1 MASTRA
7 KILLNLLWLG
17 FALLSGLALS
27 LAGVYLYLDPQIP
40 DAESYRSVKLETPL
54 RIYTAD
60 GALMAEYG
68 ERRVIPVALAE
79 VPQHFVDALLDTED
93 KRFYEHSG
101 IDYIS
106 LANDTL
112 ALLLNREITSGASTI
127 TMQVSRNISFS
138 LEQTFLRKF
147 KEMLLALKIERAL
160 TKDEILE
167 LYINAVPFGKR
178 AYGAQAAAYTYY
190 DQPLTELSL
199 AQLAMLAG
207 IPQAP
212 SAGNP
217 INGPERALTR
227 RNLVLSRMLEQG
239 SISTEQYE
247 TARAEPISARV
258 YERQLEAP
266 AAFAAESVRQL
277 LDEYEDLYTGGYSV
291 YTTIR
296 SDKQVA
302 ATRALRDGLE
312 AYDRKHGYRG
322 PEAQLGDDR
331 ASYEAQLRKTQVYG
345 ELEPAIVT
353 AIGDDRIAVLATDG
367 TTRPVLFDTMT
378 WARPYESVNVRGPVP
393 KGPADVVEVGDLIR
407 IKAIT
412 GTVGEEAPAP
422 NPDAPP
428 EDPESAEGRRWQF
441 SQVPDAQGA
450 LVSLDPNTGAIEAM
464 EGGYDFALSQFN
476 HALQATRQPGSG
488 FKPFV
493 YSAALANGVTPASI
507 FLDAPLVFEDDA
519 LETEYRPDNDNRRY
533 NGPTRLREALYRS
546 INLVSMRVMLEVG
559 AGSVL
564 RHAKRFGFDTAR
576 FPRDTQL
583 AIGGGT
589 MAVTPLTMAEA
600 FGVFA
605 NGGFEIQPY
614 LIDRVENLDGEILQ
628 RSDPLTVCFDCEML
642 AALAPE
648 GDATSEE
655 DAEAAE
661 DALPVADGASTTAGS
676 TPADPMIAQDTNDIE
691 EADVAD
697 GEPEAAALEPRYAER
712 VLDERNAYVMT
723 QMLRD
728 VITRG
733 TGRRARVLE
742 RGDLAGKTGT
752 TNDGTDTWFNG
763 FTADNVTSVWVGFS
777 NYDPLGARAYGGN
790 TALPIWIDYMRV
802 ALNDLPAR
810 YHPQPAGVVVMRI
823 DPETGEAVAPQQ
835 QDSIFEYFFAETA
848 PKLRPS
854 TRLPSIGREEEA
866 IEAVELF

>member
-7 KILLNLLWLG
+7 KILLNILWLG
-17 FALLSGLALS
+17 LALLSGIALS
-27 LAGVYLYLDPQIP
+27 LAGIYLYLDPQVP
-40 DAESYRSVKLETPL
+40 KAETYRSVKLETPL

-68 ERRVIPVALAE
+68 ERRVIPVRLEE
-79 VPQHFVDALLDTED
+79 VPQAFIDALLDTED

-112 ALLLNREITSGASTI
+112 SLLLNREITSGASTI

-160 TKDEILE
+160 TKDEILA

-190 DQPLTELSL
+190 DQPLSELRL

-217 INGPERALTR
+217 INGPERALAR
-227 RNLVLSRMLEQG
+227 RNLVLSRMLDQG
-239 SISTEQYE
+239 SITEAAYQE
-247 TARAEPISARV
+247 ATAEPISARV
-258 YERQLEAP
+258 YERQLEVP
-266 AAFAAESVRQL
+266 AAFAAETVRQL
-277 LDEYEDLYTGGYSV
+277 LKRYEDLYTAGYSV

-296 SDKQVA
+296 ADKQLA

-322 PEAQLGDDR
+322 PEAQL
-331 ASYEAQLRKTQVYG
+331 APEEWEQTLRDTPVYG
-345 ELEPAIVT
+345 VLEPAVVT
-353 AIGDDRIAVLATDG
+353 AVAETGIAVLASDG
-367 TTRPVLFDTMT
+367 STRRVEFESMS

-393 KGPADVVEVGDLIR
+393 KAPGDIVAPGDLIR
-407 IKAIT
+407 IRPTPPA
-412 GTVGEEAPAP
+412 APENAEQAATDVAETAP
-422 NPDAPP
+422 EPAAEDAV
-428 EDPESAEGRRWQF
+428 ETWQF
-441 SQVPDAQGA
+441 AQVPDAQGA
-450 LVSLDPNTGAIEAM
+450 LVSLDPNSGAIVAV
-464 EGGYDFALSQFN
+464 EGGYDFALNQFN
-476 HALQATRQPGSG
+476 HALQANRQPGSG

-493 YSAALANGVTPASI
+493 YSAALASGITPASI

-519 LETEYRPDNDNRRY
+519 LETEYRPDNDNNRY

-559 AGSVL
+559 AGTVL
-564 RHAKRFGFDTAR
+564 KHAARFGFDTAR

-589 MAVTPLTMAEA
+589 MAVTPLAMAKA

-605 NGGFEIQPY
+605 NGGYEVQPY

-628 RSDPLTVCFDCEML
+628 QTTPVQVCRACEERL
-642 AALAPE
+642 EALDGADDVEDVDAAVQVA
-648 GDATSEE
+648 SEE
-655 DAEAAE
+655 AA
-661 DALPVADGASTTAGS
+661 S
-676 TPADPMIAQDTNDIE
+676 
-691 EADVAD
+691 
-697 GEPEAAALEPRYAER
+697 EPAAASQDAADTDTAPEPRYAER
-712 VLDERNAYVMT
+712 TLDERNAYVMT

-728 VITRG
+728 VIGRG

-742 RGDLAGKTGT
+742 RDDLAGKTGT

-763 FTADNVTSVWVGFS
+763 FSADLATSVWVGFS

-790 TALPIWIDYMRV
+790 TALPIWIDYMKV
-802 ALNDLPAR
+802 GLADLPAR
-810 YHPQPAGVVVMRI
+810 YPPQPAGIVVMRI
-823 DPETGEAVAPQQ
+823 DAKTGEAVAPQQ
-835 QDSIFEYFFAETA
+835 SGSIFEYFFAETA
-848 PKLRPS
+848 PKLKAS
-854 TRLPSIGREEEA
+854 TRLPSGASEEET
-866 IEAVELF
+866 IKAVELF

>member
-1 MASTRA
+1 M
-7 KILLNLLWLG
+7 LNLLWLG

-27 LAGVYLYLDPQIP
+27 LAGIYLYLDPQIP

-217 INGPERALTR
+217 INGPERALAR

-239 SISTEQYE
+239 SISTEQYQ
-247 TARAEPISARV
+247 TARSEPISARV

-277 LDEYEDLYTGGYSV
+277 LNDYDDLYTGGYSV

-322 PEAQLGDDR
+322 PEAQLGDD
-331 ASYEAQLRKTQVYG
+331 SETYEAQLRKTPIYG
-345 ELEPAIVT
+345 ELQPAIVT

-393 KGPADVVEVGDLIR
+393 KGPGDVVAVGDLIR
-407 IKAIT
+407 IKAMA
-412 GTVGEEAPAP
+412 VPAEAEAAAP
-422 NPDAPP
+422 EAAEDA
-428 EDPESAEGRRWQF
+428 ETAEAISWQF

-450 LVSLDPNTGAIEAM
+450 LVSLDPNTGAIVAV

-493 YSAALANGVTPASI
+493 YSAALASGVTPASI

-546 INLVSMRVMLEVG
+546 INLVSMRVMLKVG

-564 RHAKRFGFDTAR
+564 RHAKHFGFDTER

-589 MAVTPLTMAEA
+589 MAVTPLAMAEA

-614 LIDRVENLDGEILQ
+614 LIERVENLDGEILQ
-628 RSDPLTVCFDCEML
+628 QSDPITVCFDCEML
-642 AALAPE
+642 AALAE
-648 GDATSEE
+648 DEASE
-655 DAEAAE
+655 DGALAAEA
-661 DALPVADGASTTAGS
+661 GASDNTAPA
-676 TPADPMIAQDTNDIE
+676 PADEVAAQEAIGGDIDFADLSATEAETDAATESVPE
-691 EADVAD
+691 ETQ
-697 GEPEAAALEPRYAER
+697 PRYAER
-712 VLDERNAYVMT
+712 VLDERNAFVMT

-823 DPETGEAVAPQQ
+823 DPETGEAVAPAQ

-854 TRLPSIGREEEA
+854 TRLPSTAREEEA
-866 IEAVELF
+866 LEAVELF